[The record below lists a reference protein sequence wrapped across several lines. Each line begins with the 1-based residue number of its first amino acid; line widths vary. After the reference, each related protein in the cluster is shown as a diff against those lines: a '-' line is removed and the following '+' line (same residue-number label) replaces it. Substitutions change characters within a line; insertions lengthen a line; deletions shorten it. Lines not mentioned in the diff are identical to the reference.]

1 MPAGAQPKS
10 PASAASRCPSRPDGR
25 LGTDADNSQLTI
37 QNWRMSA
44 YSDGVRMLARRE
56 LSVAQLRE
64 RLRDREHSSEDVEA
78 AIARLLE
85 SGQLDD
91 RRVAF
96 AYARTAGKVKGR
108 GRVRVQRELHAMG
121 IARDV
126 AADAIAQVFGD
137 LDERALVEKAIQKK
151 LRSTRVTPQRKLS
164 LQERA
169 RLYQYLM
176 RQGFTPGGIS
186 AALRRIGADPGGE

>member
-1 MPAGAQPKS
+1 
-10 PASAASRCPSRPDGR
+10 
-25 LGTDADNSQLTI
+25 
-37 QNWRMSA
+37 
-44 YSDGVRMLARRE
+44 
-56 LSVAQLRE
+56 
-64 RLRDREHSSEDVEA
+64 
-78 AIARLLE
+78 
-85 SGQLDD
+85 
-91 RRVAF
+91 
-96 AYARTAGKVKGR
+96 
-108 GRVRVQRELHAMG
+108 MG

-126 AADAIAQVFGD
+126 AADAIAQVFSD

-151 LRSTRVTPQRKLS
+151 LRSTRVTSQRKLS

>member
-1 MPAGAQPKS
+1 
-10 PASAASRCPSRPDGR
+10 
-25 LGTDADNSQLTI
+25 
-37 QNWRMSA
+37 MSA
-44 YSDGVRMLARRE
+44 YTDGVRMLARRE

-64 RLRDREHSSEDVEA
+64 RLRDREHASEDVEA
-78 AIARLLE
+78 AIARLVE

-91 RRVAF
+91 RRVAS
-96 AYARTAGKVKGR
+96 AYARTAANVKGR
-108 GRVRVQRELHAMG
+108 GRVRVQQELHAMG

-137 LDERALVEKAIQKK
+137 LDERALVEKAIRKK

-186 AALRRIGADPGGE
+186 AALRRIGADPAGE